1 MVATFTIEAE
11 ILVYIEKER
20 VSVLFLRTICFSNS
34 GKPQLALFSRCSNP
48 PAALP
53 HNNRK
58 D

>member
-20 VSVLFLRTICFSNS
+20 VCPEDNPFQQFRKISIGSTMS
-34 GKPQLALFSRCSNP
+34 SRCSNP